1 MQLSANKMRER
12 AAKLVDENRTV
23 DYKGRVGEVT
33 ALGAF
38 GAYVIIKWSD
48 GTTREVAANAVK
60 IV

>member
-1 MQLSANKMRER
+1 MRER